1 MSSYS
6 SSSLSIEI
14 SEPLSAPMIKEQM
27 IKEQMIKEEI
37 INANVAKYLDQLS
50 PLQQKA
56 IKIAKMH
63 LGTSFNILKSNGY
76 IDWNKSMD

>member
-1 MSSYS
+1 MSSSS

-14 SEPLSAPMIKEQM
+14 SAPILSAPMIKE
-27 IKEQMIKEEI
+27 ES

-76 IDWNKSMD
+76 IDWAKSMD